1 MKIEPLSPVL
11 GARVSEVSLSRS
23 AAPSARLSGAAWSE
37 IEEAWNRSHAL
48 LFEGQGGLETEDQ
61 VALLERFG
69 PVIEERIPG
78 DRHSFVTN
86 ELGFGTDEMNDGYRE
101 GELTPHMD
109 YTYTPYPAEVISLFA
124 MKLPAEGTATRFFSN
139 VAALAAMPPRLREEL
154 GDYSIFCAHDLAAM
168 RPDAKLCQEPRTR
181 ADAPTQSQVWP
192 LVRDHPRK
200 PGVRGLFCSLQQTER
215 IIELEDPGSDDRA
228 SRAMLRRIFDE
239 YLYTAENAYEHVWR
253 EGDLLVWDNLALQHG
268 RAACPSGAGARTFR
282 RVAVCA
288 AGNAID
294 DTVAFLDLQDGSEA
308 F

>member
-11 GARVSEVSLSRS
+11 GARVSDLSLSS
-23 AAPSARLSGAAWSE
+23 AASPGKRLSESAWSE

-48 LFEGQGGLETEDQ
+48 LFEGQGALETEDQ

-109 YTYTPYPAEVISLFA
+109 YTYTPYPADVISLFA
-124 MKLPAEGTATRFFSN
+124 VTLPATGTRTRFFSN
-139 VAALAAMPPRLREEL
+139 VAALAAMPAALREEL
-154 GDYSIFCAHDLAAM
+154 GGYSIFCAHDLAAM
-168 RPDAKLCQEPRTR
+168 RPDAKPCEEPRTR

-192 LVRDHPRK
+192 LVRDHPHK

-215 IIELEDPGSDDRA
+215 ILELEDPASDDHA

-239 YLYTAENAYEHVWR
+239 YLYTPGNLYDHLWR
-253 EGDLLVWDNLALQHG
+253 EGDLLVWDNLALQHA
-268 RAACPSGAGARTFR
+268 RAPCPAAAGPRTFR

-294 DTVAFLDLQDGSEA
+294 DTVAFLQLGDGSEA